1 MVINLIL
8 VDTGVI
14 AAFYNSRDEHHS
26 RSLILLNNLRQ
37 GKYGTGILTDYVLD
51 ETVTLLYVRSKKA
64 DVALQAGEVI
74 ITEKLGKF
82 LPMTLDLIKKT
93 WDKYQKFIDKG
104 LSFTDCSLLTMA
116 EFLECNDILSFA
128 KEFDGL
134 INRIS

>member
-1 MVINLIL
+1 MVSNLIL

-14 AAFYNSRDEHHS
+14 AAFYNSRDDHHS
-26 RSLILLNNLRQ
+26 RSLVLLNNLRQ
-37 GKYGTGILTDYVLD
+37 GIYGTGILTDYILD
-51 ETVTLLYVRSKKA
+51 ETVTLLFARYKKA

-82 LPMTLDLIKKT
+82 LPMSFDLIKKT
-93 WDKYQKFIDKG
+93 WDKYQKLISKG
-104 LSFTDCSLLTMA
+104 LSFTDCSLLAVA
-116 EFLECNDILSFA
+116 EYLECNDILSFD

>member
-1 MVINLIL
+1 MVSSLIL

-14 AAFYNSRDEHHS
+14 AAFYNSKDEKHE
-26 RSLILLNNLRQ
+26 RAIELLNNLRQ
-37 GKYGTGILTDYVLD
+37 GNYGTGILTDYVLD

-64 DVALQAGEVI
+64 EIALQAGEVI

-82 LPMTLDLIKKT
+82 LPMTFDLIKKT
-93 WDKYQKFIDKG
+93 WNKYQKLINKG
-104 LSFTDCSLLTMA
+104 LSFTDCSLLTVA
-116 EFLECNDILSFA
+116 EYLECNNILSFA

>member
-1 MVINLIL
+1 MVSNLIL

-14 AAFYNSRDEHHS
+14 AAFYNSRDDHHS
-26 RSLILLNNLRQ
+26 RSLVLLNNLRQ
-37 GKYGTGILTDYVLD
+37 GIYGTGILTDYILD
-51 ETVTLLYVRSKKA
+51 ETVTLLFTRYKKA

-82 LPMTLDLIKKT
+82 LPMSFDLIKKT
-93 WDKYQKFIDKG
+93 WDKYQKLISKG
-104 LSFTDCSLLTMA
+104 LSFTDCSLLAVA
-116 EFLECNDILSFA
+116 EYLECNDILSFD

>member
-1 MVINLIL
+1 MVSNMIL

-26 RSLILLNNLRQ
+26 RSLELLNNLRQ

-51 ETVTLLYVRSKKA
+51 ETVTLLYVRSKNA
-64 DVALQAGEVI
+64 DIALQAGEVI

-93 WDKYQKFIDKG
+93 WNKYQKLISKG
-104 LSFTDCSLLTMA
+104 LSFTDCSLLAVA
-116 EFLECNDILSFA
+116 EYLECNDILSFA

-134 INRIS
+134 INRVF